1 MSLFSADT
9 RPEAARVLLEG
20 YRRMTPAEKVAR
32 VIDLSR
38 ATGQLAE
45 ARIRAQYPTATDREV
60 RLRLA
65 ALRLGRDTMVRVFGW
80 DPEWEGW

>member
-38 ATGQLAE
+38 ATSQLAE
-45 ARIRAQYPTATDREV
+45 TRIRAQYPTATDREV

-65 ALRLGRDTMVRVFGW
+65 ALRLGRETMVRVFGW
-80 DPEWEGW
+80 DPAWEGW